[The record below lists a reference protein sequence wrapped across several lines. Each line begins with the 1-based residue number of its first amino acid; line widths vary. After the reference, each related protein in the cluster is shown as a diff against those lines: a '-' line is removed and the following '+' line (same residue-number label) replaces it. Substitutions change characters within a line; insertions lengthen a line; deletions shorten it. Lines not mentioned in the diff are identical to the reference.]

1 MIRALATGVLFFAIA
16 SAVNAQIFRG
26 GISGGVTDQ
35 TGAVVPGANVKAANE
50 ATGLSYETISS
61 TAGAFAFPDLPLGD
75 YTIVVSESGFQ
86 TFTIR
91 GVRVSAGAVYNVSV
105 RLTLAQIESS
115 VEVSAAASRSKRP
128 RRRSPTSCRRGRCRT
143 CR

>member
-50 ATGLSYETISS
+50 ATGLSYDTISS

-75 YTIVVSESGFQ
+75 YRVVVCHLQPSGAVGAR
-86 TFTIR
+86 TNRIECR
-91 GVRVSAGAVYNVSV
+91 GVR
-105 RLTLAQIESS
+105 
-115 VEVSAAASRSKRP
+115 
-128 RRRSPTSCRRGRCRT
+128 RRRHGRNDIDYGRQRLVDT
-143 CR
+143 DGAGPAVEPRQL